1 MGKEF
6 YSPPSPEEVK
16 KQLLS
21 LRAGFPRVRVFSA
34 GRSSQGRDIPALLA
48 GSPHGAALFVAGAA
62 AGEGMATRILLR
74 FSRDLLLAAGE
85 NAALTEI
92 NAAKALENRGV
103 FVIPQLNPDGAALRT
118 LGPEEQKSA
127 PERILSLCGGDLSRW
142 QANSRGVDLRA
153 QFPAGW
159 RAPEQKAEKDAPSAP
174 APEGFGGYR
183 PLSEPESRG
192 LAALARAGRIRHC
205 LSFREGRGA
214 LLFRGGENTPP
225 RARLMAELLAR
236 AAGYRVSSA
245 PLESGSFPLWF
256 VEAFRR
262 PAFQLSIGGGR
273 SFCPK
278 EEELLYRRLLET
290 MMTGLLL

>member
-103 FVIPQLNPDGAALRT
+103 FVIPQLNPDGAAL
-118 LGPEEQKSA
+118 
-127 PERILSLCGGDLSRW
+127 
-142 QANSRGVDLRA
+142 
-153 QFPAGW
+153 
-159 RAPEQKAEKDAPSAP
+159 
-174 APEGFGGYR
+174 
-183 PLSEPESRG
+183 
-192 LAALARAGRIRHC
+192 
-205 LSFREGRGA
+205 
-214 LLFRGGENTPP
+214 LFRGGENTPP

-256 VEAFRR
+256 VEAFRK